1 MLASSFDIMKGGENG
16 KIFTANNSAESKLYY
31 YLNLPLDDKM
41 HMPPDGNSQPN
52 DNEKNL
58 IKLWIDSGASFE
70 GHMKISDNSFSKEI
84 LNYLPPLN
92 AYVDPPT
99 KKNLVNLLENDFRIE
114 KVSAE
119 SNFIDVKYLGS
130 SFNSKKL
137 NLLLKI
143 SENIQRL
150 DLSNIDLTSVN
161 IARLKE
167 FKNIKFLNLSKTN
180 LSGKNLEILPEN
192 L

>member
-1 MLASSFDIMKGGENG
+1 M
-16 KIFTANNSAESKLYY
+16 
-31 YLNLPLDDKM
+31 NLPLDDKM

-58 IKLWIDSGASFE
+58 IEMWIDSGAPFE
-70 GHMKISDNSFSKEI
+70 GYMKISDNSFSKEI

-92 AYVDPPT
+92 TYVKPPT
-99 KKNLVNLLENDFRIE
+99 KKNLVNLLENDFRIK

-137 NLLLKI
+137 NLLLKV

-161 IARLKE
+161 ISKLKE
-167 FKNIKFLNLSKTN
+167 FKNIKYLNLSKTN
-180 LSGKNLEILPEN
+180 LSGQNLDILP
-192 L
+192 